1 MVDLLATV
9 QNAADEEIAQMQNIA
24 ETIPEYRILRAMT
37 VSYTHLHQ
45 NTLYHSKDLGTAT
58 ILHPYHPLF
67 GQTFPIL
74 KIRKVD
80 RQRLYSL
87 QSEDDIFSVP
97 ESWTM
102 DTCQNAFAETYFNDD
117 SIKSLLEL
125 VSLLH
130 E

>member
-1 MVDLLATV
+1 MQFCLLRLAQSH
-9 QNAADEEIAQMQNIA
+9 QNA
-24 ETIPEYRILRAMT
+24 
-37 VSYTHLHQ
+37 
-45 NTLYHSKDLGTAT
+45 LYHSKDLGTAT

-87 QSEDDIFSVP
+87 QSEDDIFSGP

>member
-1 MVDLLATV
+1 MRIIVDPSLYQFCLLRLAQSH
-9 QNAADEEIAQMQNIA
+9 QNA
-24 ETIPEYRILRAMT
+24 
-37 VSYTHLHQ
+37 
-45 NTLYHSKDLGTAT
+45 LYHSKDLGTAT